1 MKRTKINVG
10 LLNLVVN
17 NRFIIYSLS
26 KNILVQVTSETVLK
40 NRAIEEFIT
49 VMDMISADLDFALNK
64 EILRNLGEISMNE
77 FWKLFLISVVIS
89 DSLVSNVGKSNYR
102 GSVNMNTKSENIL
115 LVTLNDVPDNKYWPV
130 PENYFSTGID
140 KDFIQ
145 RFHQEHL
152 LYA

>member
-1 MKRTKINVG
+1 MKRTKINAG
-10 LLNLVVN
+10 LLKLVVN

-40 NRAIEEFIT
+40 NRAIEEFMT
-49 VMDMISADLDFALNK
+49 VMEIINADFDFVLNR

-89 DSLVSNVGKSNYR
+89 DNLVGNVCENNYR
-102 GSVNMNTKSENIL
+102 GSENEDTKNKNCV
-115 LVTLNDVPDNKYWPV
+115 LVFLNDAPGKQYWPAL
-130 PENYFSTGID
+130 ENYFSMSTD
-140 KDFIQ
+140 KNSIH

>member
-49 VMDMISADLDFALNK
+49 VMDMINADFDFALNK

-77 FWKLFLISVVIS
+77 FLKLFLISVVIS
-89 DSLVSNVGKSNYR
+89 DNLVSNVCENKYR
-102 GSVNMNTKSENIL
+102 GSVNMKTTNDNGV
-115 LVTLNDVPDNKYWPV
+115 LVTLNDVSDKRCWSTL
-130 PENYFSTGID
+130 ENYFLRSMD
-140 KDFIQ
+140 KNSIPGFRQ
-145 RFHQEHL
+145 GHL
-152 LYA
+152 LYV

>member
-1 MKRTKINVG
+1 M
-10 LLNLVVN
+10 VVN

-49 VMDMISADLDFALNK
+49 VMDMINADFDFALNK

-89 DSLVSNVGKSNYR
+89 DGLMSNVCENNYR
-102 GSVNMNTKSENIL
+102 GSVNINTINDNSV
-115 LVTLNDVPDNKYWPV
+115 LVTLNDVTDKRYCYTL
-130 PENYFSTGID
+130 ENYFSTSVD
-140 KDFIQ
+140 KNFIQ
-145 RFHQEHL
+145 CFHQGRL